1 MKFVFQSVSV
11 TDEKKPGQK
20 QGYQKAVVIY
30 TYNGEP
36 RKQTIVSF
44 SNPSIFKTVTQ
55 ELTPGQEIEVDVV
68 KNGGGFNEW
77 KSVNTAGGA
86 GTSTSNMN
94 GPPTASMNTATKV
107 VGSNYET
114 REERA
119 SRQVLIVKQS
129 SLSAAVATL
138 APGAKAAL
146 DPDEVIALADRYKD
160 YVFAQDEDD
169 LSDV

>member
-1 MKFVFQSVSV
+1 MKFTFQSVSV
-11 TDEKKPGQK
+11 TDEKKPGAK

-30 TYNGEP
+30 TYNGDP
-36 RKQTIVSF
+36 RKQTIVNF

-55 ELTPGQEIEVDVV
+55 DLTPGQEIEVDVV
-68 KNGGGFNEW
+68 KNAGGFNEW
-77 KSVNTAGGA
+77 KSINA
-86 GTSTSNMN
+86 GTNSATSMAVPSSS
-94 GPPTASMNTATKV
+94 GAPAPSTKV

-138 APGAKAAL
+138 SPGAKASL
-146 DPDEVIALADRYKD
+146 DPAAVLELAEKYKD
-160 YVFAQDEDD
+160 WVFAQDEEDIG
-169 LSDV
+169 